1 MGLLR
6 KFDVREVD
14 KLRRPERLQ
23 RENPEIIW
31 EQMALDAP
39 AVFVD
44 IGAGIGFAA
53 VPFAR
58 KMPSGK
64 IYACDLAQE
73 MLDILRTEAETAGV
87 GNIHLIKM
95 EEVNIPLPDDIA
107 DGVLMQNLHHEL
119 HHPVASLAECRRIM
133 KDGAKIAI
141 IDWKK
146 EPMEVGPPQELRLSA
161 ADIEGHLKQAG
172 FAWVTHNDV
181 LPLHHFIIAVK

>member
-1 MGLLR
+1 MGILR
-6 KFDVREVD
+6 KFDFRDVD

-23 RENPEIIW
+23 RENPEVIW
-31 EQMALDAP
+31 EQMALDDP
-39 AVFVD
+39 SVFVD

-58 KMPSGK
+58 KMPKGK
-64 IYACDLAQE
+64 IYACDLEQE
-73 MLDILRTEAETAGV
+73 MLNILRAEAESSGV
-87 GNIHLIKM
+87 GNIHLVKM
-95 EEVNIPLPDDIA
+95 EEVNIPLPDAIA

-146 EPMEVGPPQELRLSA
+146 EPMEAGPPQELRLSA
-161 ADIEGHLKQAG
+161 SDIEAHLKEAG
-172 FAWVTHNDV
+172 FAWVTHNEV

>member
-1 MGLLR
+1 MGLFR

-23 RENPEIIW
+23 RENPEVIW
-31 EQMALDAP
+31 EQMALDNP
-39 AVFVD
+39 EVFVD

-58 KMPSGK
+58 KMPGGK
-64 IYACDLAQE
+64 VYACDLAQE
-73 MLDILRTEAETAGV
+73 MLDILRAESDAAGV
-87 GNIHLIKM
+87 KNIHLVKM
-95 EEVNIPLPDDIA
+95 DEVNIPLPDAIA

-146 EPMEVGPPQELRLSA
+146 EPMEMGPPMELRLSA
-161 ADIEGHLKQAG
+161 ADIEGHLKEAG
-172 FAWVTHNDV
+172 FAWVTRNDV
-181 LPLHHFIIAVK
+181 LPLHCFIIGVK